1 MNSSS
6 TMSNDATTTRS
17 TRRARADRN

>member
-1 MNSSS
+1 MNNSS
-6 TMSNDATTTRS
+6 TPSNDTTNRS